1 MKVGSIVECINDVWE
16 PRTLESV
23 PNRPFKG
30 NAYVIRGIEEYKHG
44 TGLHLEE
51 IHNPDIVFPS
61 GMIAEPSFNIERFR
75 EMTEIDDLVSELVE
89 DIQLIKSTVMRQM
102 LDNMYLTNNNRIA
115 VSWEVGNFTAFIR
128 RFNCTCFS
136 CSDKDEHPTSS

>member
-30 NAYVIRGIEEYKHG
+30 NAYIIRGIEEYKHG
-44 TGLHLEE
+44 VGLHLEE

-61 GMIAEPSFNIERFR
+61 GMIAEPSFNIERLR
-75 EMTEIDDLVSELVE
+75 EMDEIDDLVAELVE
-89 DIQLIKSTVMRQM
+89 
-102 LDNMYLTNNNRIA
+102 
-115 VSWEVGNFTAFIR
+115 EVLQTIEA
-128 RFNCTCFS
+128 
-136 CSDKDEHPTSS
+136 

>member
-1 MKVGSIVECINDVWE
+1 MKVGSIVECINDIWE

-75 EMTEIDDLVSELVE
+75 EMTEIDDLVFELVE
-89 DIQLIKSTVMRQM
+89 
-102 LDNMYLTNNNRIA
+102 
-115 VSWEVGNFTAFIR
+115 EVLVEELA
-128 RFNCTCFS
+128 S
-136 CSDKDEHPTSS
+136 

>member
-1 MKVGSIVECINDVWE
+1 LALGPFFIIFSYMKVGSIVECINDIWE

-44 TGLHLEE
+44 IGLHLEE

-89 DIQLIKSTVMRQM
+89 
-102 LDNMYLTNNNRIA
+102 
-115 VSWEVGNFTAFIR
+115 EVLAEELVG
-128 RFNCTCFS
+128 
-136 CSDKDEHPTSS
+136 